1 MKKFIVILSVTLLML
16 TMIGCTGA
24 SDYEIKLINDYHIM
38 RMSANNVKIFK
49 EDGKDTTGK
58 APSIPPY
65 YEDKE
70 EEYNSES
77 VEKVGQ
83 DDRYILA
90 KTNKNMYYILDTEKD
105 TLLEYLSES
114 EFESYKKELNI
125 ANDVKLKDLEEYEK
139 IR

>member
-1 MKKFIVILSVTLLML
+1 MKKFIVILSVTLSML
-16 TMIGCTGA
+16 TMIGCAGA
-24 SDYEIKLINDYHIM
+24 SDYEIKLINDYHVM
-38 RMSANNVKIFK
+38 RMSANNVKILK

-105 TLLEYLSES
+105 TLLEYLSQS
-114 EFESYKKELNI
+114 EFENYKKELNI
-125 ANDVKLKDLEEYEK
+125 ASDIELKDLEEYEK

>member
-1 MKKFIVILSVTLLML
+1 MKRFIGILSITLLML
-16 TMIGCTGA
+16 TMIGCAGA
-24 SDYEIKLINDYHIM
+24 SDYEIKLINDYHVM

-49 EDGKDTTGK
+49 EDSQDTTGK

-90 KTNKNMYYILDTEKD
+90 KTNKNMYYILDTKNE
-105 TLLEYLSES
+105 TLLKYLSQS
-114 EFESYKKELNI
+114 EFENYKKELNI
-125 ANDVKLKDLEEYEK
+125 ANDIELKCLEEYEK